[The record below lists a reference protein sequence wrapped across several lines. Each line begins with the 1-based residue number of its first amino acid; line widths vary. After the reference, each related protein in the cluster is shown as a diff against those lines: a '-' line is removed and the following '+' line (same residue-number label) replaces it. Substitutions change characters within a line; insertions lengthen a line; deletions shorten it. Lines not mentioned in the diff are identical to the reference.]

1 MTKRLGSGDALPRAA
16 SKIFNI
22 ERSQA
27 MTLHQKPS
35 QTDPDCNTV
44 YCSVEVSRSSWV
56 IGVYCPA
63 TDTAIGTHKLEAA
76 DTSALLALVRKR

>member
-1 MTKRLGSGDALPRAA
+1 
-16 SKIFNI
+16 
-22 ERSQA
+22 